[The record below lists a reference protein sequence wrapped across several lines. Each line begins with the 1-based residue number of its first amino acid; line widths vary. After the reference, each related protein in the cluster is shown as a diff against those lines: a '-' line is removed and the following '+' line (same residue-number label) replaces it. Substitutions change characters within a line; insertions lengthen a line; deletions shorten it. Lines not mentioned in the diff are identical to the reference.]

1 MKVPTEAVLKS
12 RLERGRWDSEVRR
25 WERLRGVSRCVWL
38 VRLRVREEKGVE
50 NGGLGAWSK

>member
-1 MKVPTEAVLKS
+1 MS
-12 RLERGRWDSEVRR
+12 
-25 WERLRGVSRCVWL
+25 RGVCVWL

>member
-25 WERLRGVSRCVWL
+25 WERLRGVWV
-38 VRLRVREEKGVE
+38 GV
-50 NGGLGAWSK
+50 NVGG

>member
-25 WERLRGVSRCVWL
+25 WERLRVCVGG
-38 VRLRVREEKGVE
+38 REGGWVGGVE
-50 NGGLGAWSK
+50 G